1 MTSSRD
7 RDRTLVVGRVGAVSG
22 IMREL
27 VGHGLVLMLV
37 YCIYFLYTVY
47 KKISYACSFNI
58 LSCFFA
64 SSDLSFLSFFYVR
77 MRDPIVCLCGP
88 AVCGPFVW
96 TVWCEV

>member
-22 IMREL
+22 IMREQ

-47 KKISYACSFNI
+47 KNI
-58 LSCFFA
+58 LLYLFRAFIHREPSVLELLP
-64 SSDLSFLSFFYVR
+64 SSLALF
-77 MRDPIVCLCGP
+77 
-88 AVCGPFVW
+88 
-96 TVWCEV
+96 